1 MSSSNNKDLAGAMN
15 ADQIERL
22 ARHLALKGAAEVAM
36 VLAIA
41 RRANALLA
49 DPGFAT
55 TRSAVEKA
63 AAPVPFAWE
72 AAELFPVGTPVS
84 LWCGSVD
91 DFATGEGLT
100 IYFAV
105 AAARTEGEFRRR
117 LAGEMG
123 AGLADRAQVAR
134 GIDARV
140 PFLPLFVTPALRAAL
155 TAVERGEGPAEF
167 SFFARHHANF
177 S

>member
-1 MSSSNNKDLAGAMN
+1 MSGHDNREK
-15 ADQIERL
+15 ADGRIERV
-22 ARHLALKGAAEVAM
+22 ARHLALKGEAEVAM

-41 RRANALLA
+41 RRAEALLA

-55 TRSAVEKA
+55 TLTAAET
-63 AAPVPFAWE
+63 AAPAPFDWE

-84 LWCGSVD
+84 LWLGSVD

-105 AAARTEGEFRRR
+105 AAARSEGEFRRR
-117 LAGEMG
+117 LAAEIG
-123 AGLADRAQVAR
+123 AGLADRARVGR

-140 PFLPLFVTPALRAAL
+140 PFLPLFVTPTLRVAL
-155 TAVERGEGPAEF
+155 TAFERGDGPAAI